1 MFKAIWK
8 GFKWFFSVKEKTH
21 NSVSR
26 KHGFTHVKVNAHAEP
41 IKVYGKPENQ
51 SADINETYDKMVE
64 LRQERY
70 STEREADTIEAAK
83 KELWV
88 PRGMTSDH
96 LDHILVSCGFQKT
109 IRQGD
114 KLIHDPRLIQALN
127 YGINM
132 YAAKV
137 ASDLEAILLNDK
149 Q

>member
-1 MFKAIWK
+1 MLKAIWK
-8 GFKWFFSVKEKTH
+8 GIKWFFTVKEKTH
-21 NSVSR
+21 NSISR
-26 KHGFTHVKVNAHAEP
+26 KHGFAHVKANTYVDP
-41 IKVYGKPENQ
+41 IKVYGKPETQ
-51 SADINETYDKMVE
+51 SADINETHAKMVE

-88 PRGMTSDH
+88 PRGITSDH
-96 LDHILVSCGFQKT
+96 LDHILINCGFQKT
-109 IRQGD
+109 VRQGD
-114 KLIHDPRLIQALN
+114 KLVYDPRLIQALN
-127 YGINM
+127 YSINM